1 MEKHHFGGLSQEE
14 VIKSREQNGVNILT
28 PPEKTSLWVQFLE
41 KFKDPLIR
49 ILLVALVLS
58 VGISAY
64 EAFWLGHDMSVFL
77 EPLGIFVAVML
88 ATVVGFIVEVN
99 ANKKFQLLNQVND
112 DIQVKVVRDG
122 KITEVPRKEIV
133 VGDVVL
139 LETGEEV
146 PADGELLDSMMLSI
160 NESTLTGEPMINKTH
175 KPEDAKN
182 KEKEV
187 TYPSNHVM
195 RGTTVMEGHG
205 VMRVFAVGD
214 STEYGKVYTEA
225 QIEDNRKTPLF
236 EQFDRLGKV
245 ISVMSYVVA
254 GIILVGRFA
263 MYDYSA
269 EIFTA
274 DFLNYAMS
282 TIMLAVTLIVV
293 SVPEG
298 LPMSVTLSLAL
309 SMRRMLKA
317 NNLVRKMHACETM
330 GATDII
336 CTDKTGTLTQN
347 QMSVREAHF
356 FSLGEKS
363 ALGDSLMSKVIAEC
377 IACNSTAYLDVSN
390 PEKAKALG
398 NPTEGALLLWLRENG
413 VDYLPVREGVK
424 VVEQLPFST
433 ERKYMATIV
442 ESKAIGK
449 RVLYVKG
456 APEIL
461 IKMSKTIAEGVAV
474 ADIEKM
480 LAGFQAKAM
489 RTLGFA
495 YQVLE
500 DGDAAIEVLLL
511 CCTTEL
517 QQFFVQV
524 VSFAVSYN
532 PVLQLSAKLFG
543 AFLLRPIA
551 FRLRSK
557 PAKQLQSKPPLS

>member
-214 STEYGKVYTEA
+214 STEYGKVYTECS
-225 QIEDNRKTPLF
+225 E
-236 EQFDRLGKV
+236 
-245 ISVMSYVVA
+245 
-254 GIILVGRFA
+254 
-263 MYDYSA
+263 
-269 EIFTA
+269 
-274 DFLNYAMS
+274 
-282 TIMLAVTLIVV
+282 
-293 SVPEG
+293 
-298 LPMSVTLSLAL
+298 
-309 SMRRMLKA
+309 
-317 NNLVRKMHACETM
+317 
-330 GATDII
+330 
-336 CTDKTGTLTQN
+336 
-347 QMSVREAHF
+347 
-356 FSLGEKS
+356 
-363 ALGDSLMSKVIAEC
+363 
-377 IACNSTAYLDVSN
+377 NS
-390 PEKAKALG
+390 
-398 NPTEGALLLWLRENG
+398 
-413 VDYLPVREGVK
+413 
-424 VVEQLPFST
+424 
-433 ERKYMATIV
+433 
-442 ESKAIGK
+442 
-449 RVLYVKG
+449 
-456 APEIL
+456 
-461 IKMSKTIAEGVAV
+461 
-474 ADIEKM
+474 
-480 LAGFQAKAM
+480 
-489 RTLGFA
+489 
-495 YQVLE
+495 
-500 DGDAAIEVLLL
+500 
-511 CCTTEL
+511 
-517 QQFFVQV
+517 
-524 VSFAVSYN
+524 
-532 PVLQLSAKLFG
+532 
-543 AFLLRPIA
+543 
-551 FRLRSK
+551 
-557 PAKQLQSKPPLS
+557 